1 MAKIKP
7 NRIMSRMCH
16 RHERYVKECPRC
28 NVEVPCDEHMDYVRN
43 LKVITPVYRVKQV
56 YKGKQY
62 NQTAAPITTQEAV

>member
-1 MAKIKP
+1 
-7 NRIMSRMCH
+7 
-16 RHERYVKECPRC
+16 
-28 NVEVPCDEHMDYVRN
+28 MDYVRN